1 MDASEHQILISAARD
16 EAYRR
21 GYRDGVAVGTARN
34 TTSTVPQTY
43 SEDIS
48 GWAPNDLCQIYAC
61 VQNVASPGAKV
72 TNFRLYTGAPER
84 EYVTLY

>member
-34 TTSTVPQTY
+34 TTSTIPQTY

-48 GWAPNDLCQIYAC
+48 GWGPNDLCQIYAYT
-61 VQNVASPGAKV
+61 QNATSPAKV

-84 EYVTLY
+84 EYVTLD